1 MSKRHIMSRIN
12 IKNFGPLNT
21 STESNDGWIQIRKI
35 TVFVGNQ
42 GSGKSTIAKLIS
54 TCIWIEKVLTRGDF
68 KEKEFTASKFRNKYC
83 GYHRISN
90 YFKKGLTE
98 IFYEGDSYNFTY
110 TKEGDFIIKKNTDA
124 LSIYPL
130 PQIMYVPAERNFISI
145 VNNPSLIKELPDS
158 LLTFL
163 SEYDKA
169 KSIIKGDFTLPINE
183 ASLEYSKPNDTISVK
198 GNGYKVKLQEAS
210 SGFQSIVPLYLVSHY
225 LSDSVSEQAK
235 HSHKMNNDEA
245 RRFEEEVSKIWLDNN
260 FTDTQRRIALS
271 ALSAKFN
278 KSAFINIVE
287 EPEQNLFP
295 KSQSLLMQSLLLFNN
310 KLDANKLIITTHS
323 PYLINDLTVAI
334 KVGQLKENKRINDN
348 MKDNIN
354 SIYPLASSFSEED
367 ILIYEHDENKAC
379 FSLLDTYNGLP
390 SDENFLNSQLEDSNN
405 RFANLLEIEQ
415 QL

>member
-1 MSKRHIMSRIN
+1 MSKRHIMSRIK

-21 STESNDGWIQIRKI
+21 STETDDGWIQIRKI

-54 TCIWIEKVLTRGDF
+54 TCVWIEKVLTRGDF

-145 VNNPSLIKELPDS
+145 VNNPSLI
-158 LLTFL
+158 
-163 SEYDKA
+163 
-169 KSIIKGDFTLPINE
+169 N
-183 ASLEYSKPNDTISVK
+183 
-198 GNGYKVKLQEAS
+198 
-210 SGFQSIVPLYLVSHY
+210 
-225 LSDSVSEQAK
+225 EQAK
-235 HSHKMNNDEA
+235 HSHKMSNDEA
-245 RRFEEEVSKIWLDNN
+245 KRFEEEVSRIWSDNN

-334 KVGQLKENKRINDN
+334 KVGQLKEDERINDK

-354 SIYPLASSFSEED
+354 SIYPLASSFSTED
-367 ILIYEHDENKAC
+367 IFIYEHNENKAC

-405 RFANLLEIEQ
+405 RFADLLEIEQ

>member
-1 MSKRHIMSRIN
+1 M
-12 IKNFGPLNT
+12 
-21 STESNDGWIQIRKI
+21 
-35 TVFVGNQ
+35 
-42 GSGKSTIAKLIS
+42 
-54 TCIWIEKVLTRGDF
+54 
-68 KEKEFTASKFRNKYC
+68 
-83 GYHRISN
+83 
-90 YFKKGLTE
+90 
-98 IFYEGDSYNFTY
+98 
-110 TKEGDFIIKKNTDA
+110 
-124 LSIYPL
+124 
-130 PQIMYVPAERNFISI
+130 
-145 VNNPSLIKELPDS
+145 
-158 LLTFL
+158 LTFL

-169 KSIIKGDFTLPINE
+169 KSIIKGDFILPINE
-183 ASLEYSKPNDTISVK
+183 ASLEYSKSNDTISVK
-198 GNGYKVKLQEAS
+198 GNDYKVKLQEAS
-210 SGFQSIVPLYLVSHY
+210 SGFQSIVPLYLVSRY

-235 HSHKMNNDEA
+235 HSHKMSNDEA
-245 RRFEEEVSKIWLDNN
+245 KRFEEEVSRIWSDNN

-334 KVGQLKENKRINDN
+334 KVGQLKEDERINDK

-354 SIYPLASSFSEED
+354 SIYPLASSFSTED
-367 ILIYEHDENKAC
+367 IFIYEHNENKAC

-405 RFANLLEIEQ
+405 RFADLLEIEQ

>member
-1 MSKRHIMSRIN
+1 
-12 IKNFGPLNT
+12 
-21 STESNDGWIQIRKI
+21 
-35 TVFVGNQ
+35 
-42 GSGKSTIAKLIS
+42 
-54 TCIWIEKVLTRGDF
+54 
-68 KEKEFTASKFRNKYC
+68 
-83 GYHRISN
+83 
-90 YFKKGLTE
+90 
-98 IFYEGDSYNFTY
+98 
-110 TKEGDFIIKKNTDA
+110 
-124 LSIYPL
+124 
-130 PQIMYVPAERNFISI
+130 MYVPAERNFISI

-295 KSQSLLMQSLLLFNN
+295 KSQSLLMQSLLLSNN